1 VSERRTSAVAS
12 VVVLCLLIVN
22 LTPTVWAVTS
32 QPGTPGWWNSAY
44 QFRRPVTVTNGGSA
58 PLVNQTV
65 ILRLNFTGVDVED
78 PLATVRLVSAGGA
91 EIPSVIAGTEAQ
103 GFFIRSA
110 YLLFTVDLPPQSSGT
125 FYIYYGTAFNNVPS
139 YRASGPAGNISN
151 GFMAGSSVPLSLDSS
166 QIQIGFGT
174 VDTETTVTKVTY
186 GSGVQGDFGPSV
198 ISAAPFA
205 NDTGLISAGQLGSG
219 ATVAYETL
227 GAGALQ
233 LTRILILGPD
243 GALTVDAV
251 SNGGGTAV
259 QDVSLTSVIGLGGL
273 ASLGT
278 SSSTYVA
285 TSGLLYTQN
294 PDADFLMQQ
303 SAPASS
309 FSLGATAKVYSEAL
323 NSTFN
328 GASTYTLA
336 SEAGFNWQL
345 GSIQP
350 SGAAWVSS
358 SWSVTS
364 SLENLTPSLALP
376 IGAMLGGAE
385 TLDVATPNARVL
397 WSATATLTNVAI
409 PSSGLVVPFG
419 IGNAELIPEASS
431 FSGTYIYSVP
441 PTGLQNPQ
449 AWSSLSSTT
458 GNATVY
464 SSPQYYDFESGKV
477 VERVALHTPLQGT
490 GSASLISAGAFA
502 LGGSSDVLKISYRAS
517 FSVSAGTLSSQYLF
531 IAADLAPSGANNFTQ
546 TIYLPVTGSSA
557 SLSPGVCT
565 PSGFPPSVPSTVI
578 QTVSLVGDNTWR
590 TTSVVLPSSL
600 PNSGFDV
607 RLRLCTS
614 SSAGFSGDLNLELG
628 AAGIVSRGPVARFLE
643 GTWTSAPAEMSLGYL
658 PQASEIS
665 PAGITA
671 NLTMNVLFQANS
683 NVSWADGTTFAGE
696 IAPPPDFRLTNSLD
710 AVLGNPEL
718 QGVIVGSSVGGYA
731 KSGSVNGNI
740 GSISASQGTAF
751 LRPEV
756 STTVQ
761 TPIPFSVGLGGVTF
775 DVTVL
780 DQASIGV
787 PGTTVT
793 VFSDGVAV
801 PISVATNSMGIA
813 QFVMVPSTY
822 QFNATY
828 QGTSVGSTTAQ
839 VGAQPSATIQ
849 ADLYKVTILVLDSR
863 GGKIPG
869 AQIYLGV
876 GNSTESGTTDSQG
889 RYTFD
894 GVANSIYPLTVG
906 VGNASVF
913 AGSIR
918 ASANDVLIE
927 VTTTY
932 VPSSTQLLVAALLG
946 VSSVAIVV
954 AFYFVSRMRRS

>member
-1 VSERRTSAVAS
+1 VI
-12 VVVLCLLIVN
+12 LGLLILN
-22 LTPTVWAVTS
+22 LTPTVLAATS
-32 QPGTPGWWNSAY
+32 QPTTPGWWNNAY

-65 ILRLNFTGVDVED
+65 LVRLNFTGVDVED
-78 PLATVRLVSAGGA
+78 PLATVRLVNAGGA
-91 EIPSVIAGTEAQ
+91 EIPSVIAGIEAQ
-103 GFFIRSA
+103 GPFIRSA
-110 YLLFTVDLPPQSSGT
+110 YLLFTVNLPPQSSGT
-125 FYIYYGTAFNNVPS
+125 YYVYYGTAFNSVPL

-151 GFMAGSSVPLSLDSS
+151 GFMAASSVPLSLDSS

-198 ISAAPFA
+198 ISAAPFK
-205 NDTGLISAGQLGSG
+205 NDTGLISAGQLGNG

-227 GAGALQ
+227 RAGVLQ
-233 LTRILILGPD
+233 LTRILILGSD
-243 GALTVDAV
+243 GALTIDAV
-251 SNGGGTAV
+251 SNAGGTAV
-259 QDVSLTSVIGLGGL
+259 PGVSLTSVIGLGGL

-285 TSGLLYTQN
+285 TRGLLYTQN
-294 PDADFLMQQ
+294 PDANFLMQQ

-309 FSLGATAKVYSEAL
+309 FSLGATAKVDSEAL
-323 NSTFN
+323 NSTFK
-328 GASTYTLA
+328 GVSTYTLA

-345 GSIQP
+345 GSVQP
-350 SGAAWVSS
+350 LGSAWVSS
-358 SWSVTS
+358 SWGVTS
-364 SLENLTPSLALP
+364 SLDNLNPSLALP
-376 IGAMLGGAE
+376 IGATLGRAE
-385 TLDVATPNARVL
+385 SLNVATPSARVL

-431 FSGTYIYSVP
+431 LSGTYIYSVP

-464 SSPQYYDFESGKV
+464 SSPQYYDFDSGKV

-502 LGGSSDVLKISYRAS
+502 LGGSSDVLRISYRAS
-517 FSVSAGTLSSQYLF
+517 FSVSAGSLSSQYLF
-531 IAADLAPSGANNFTQ
+531 IAADLAPSGADNFTE
-546 TIYLPVTGSSA
+546 TIYLPVAGSSS
-557 SLSPGVCT
+557 SLPAGVCT
-565 PSGFPPSVPSTVI
+565 QSGFPPRVPSAVI

-590 TTSVVLPSSL
+590 TASVVLPSSL
-600 PNSGFDV
+600 PNSGFGV
-607 RLRLCTS
+607 RMRLCMS
-614 SSAGFSGDLNLELG
+614 STAGFSGDLNLELG
-628 AAGIVSRGPVARFLE
+628 AAGIVSKGPVARFLE
-643 GTWTSAPAEMSLGYL
+643 AAWASAPAEMSLGYL
-658 PQASEIS
+658 PQASKIS
-665 PAGITA
+665 TAGITA
-671 NLTMNVLFQANS
+671 NLTMTVVFQANS
-683 NVSWADGTTFAGE
+683 TVSWADGTTFAGE
-696 IAPPPDFRLTNSLD
+696 IAPPPNFRLTNTRLSQD
-710 AVLGNPEL
+710 VVLGNPEL
-718 QGVIVGSSVGGYA
+718 EGVIVGSSVGGFA

-751 LRPEV
+751 LKPAV
-756 STTVQ
+756 SPTIRA
-761 TPIPFSVGLGGVTF
+761 PIPFSVGLSGVAF

-793 VFSDGVAV
+793 VSSDGVAIPV
-801 PISVATNSMGIA
+801 SVATNSMGIA

-822 QFNATY
+822 EFNATY
-828 QGTSVGSTTAQ
+828 QGTSVGSTTAL

-849 ADLYKVTILVLDSR
+849 ADLYKVTILILDSR

-869 AQIYLGV
+869 AQVYLGV

-954 AFYFVSRMRRS
+954 AFYLVSRMRRS